1 MNIVSNAYQLF
12 SLIVPVSICV
22 CIYTILAKVIQKR
35 QHIHLNW
42 LIPMVIGYTLATTI
56 TLLYTATPRYW
67 SQLAR
72 AGDYPLLIIGVIAGL
87 LMIYGWVRFVLIFF
101 GSDQREE
108 TLPVSSV
115 LVDAQKGVWPPPPS
129 RPGQD

>member
-12 SLIVPVSICV
+12 GLIVSVSICV

-42 LIPMVIGYTLATTI
+42 LIPMVTGYTLATTI

-72 AGDYPLLIIGVIAGL
+72 AGDYPLLIVGFIAGL
-87 LMIYGWVRFVLIFF
+87 LMIYGWVRFASIFF
-101 GSDQREE
+101 RLDQLKGSPPLSHD
-108 TLPVSSV
+108 T
-115 LVDAQKGVWPPPPS
+115 VDTKTGVWPPPPTK
-129 RPGQD
+129 PE